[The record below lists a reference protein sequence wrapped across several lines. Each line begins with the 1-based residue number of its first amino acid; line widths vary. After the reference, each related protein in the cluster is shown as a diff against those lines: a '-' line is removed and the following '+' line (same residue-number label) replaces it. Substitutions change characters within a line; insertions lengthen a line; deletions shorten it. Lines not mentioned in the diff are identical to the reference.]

1 MNESAC
7 VHAHVCVYERE
18 REMYVYVS
26 FGIRIMLA
34 S

>member
-7 VHAHVCVYERE
+7 VHVQVGVCVCERE
-18 REMYVYVS
+18 KYVYVS